1 MPGEAGVQVK
11 QGSQETEA
19 KFFIAD
25 QARLVERLLGLRPRI
40 VQPRT
45 HELNL
50 RFDTAQGD
58 LTEAGRVLRLRQDSS
73 VRLTYKGQAQIKS
86 GASDRVEIE
95 FGVSDFAAARN
106 LLLALDY
113 HVVFIYEKYR
123 TTYAMENVEV
133 MLDELPYGSFVEIE
147 GNLPELRPAAEHLG
161 LDWTAAIPRSYH
173 DLFQQL
179 RRRRD
184 LPFRDLTFENF
195 SGLSQTL
202 SELGLRPADA

>member
-1 MPGEAGVQVK
+1 MKPE
-11 QGSQETEA
+11 SRETEV

-25 QARLVERLLGLRPRI
+25 QARLAVRLLALDPRV
-40 VQPRT
+40 VQART

-58 LTEAGRVLRLRQDSS
+58 LTQAGRVLRLRQDSS
-73 VRLTYKGQAQIKS
+73 IRLTYKGQAQIKS

-113 HVVFIYEKYR
+113 QVVFIYEKYR
-123 TTYAMENVEV
+123 TTYAMADVEV
-133 MLDELPYGSFVEIE
+133 MLDELPYGNFIEIE
-147 GNLPELRPAAEHLG
+147 GRLSALRPAAEHLG

-202 SELGLRPADA
+202 ADLGLRPGDA

>member
-1 MPGEAGVQVK
+1 MKPE
-11 QGSQETEA
+11 SRETEA

-25 QARLVERLLGLRPRI
+25 QARLAVRLLALHPRI
-40 VQPRT
+40 VQART

-58 LTEAGRVLRLRQDSS
+58 LTQAGRVLRLRQDSS

-113 HVVFIYEKYR
+113 QVVFIYEKYR
-123 TTYAMENVEV
+123 TTYAMADVEV
-133 MLDELPYGSFVEIE
+133 MLDELPYGNFIEIE
-147 GNLPELRPAAEHLG
+147 GRLSALRPAAEHLG

-202 SELGLRPADA
+202 ADLGLRPGDA